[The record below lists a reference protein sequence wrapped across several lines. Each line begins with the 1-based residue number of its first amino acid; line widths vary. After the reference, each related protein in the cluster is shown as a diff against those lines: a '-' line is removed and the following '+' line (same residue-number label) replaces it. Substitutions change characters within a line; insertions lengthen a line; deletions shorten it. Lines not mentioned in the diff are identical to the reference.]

1 MAGNALRL
9 VISMSAAVIPSGWC
23 ARTLE
28 TNVNELEK
36 VTNPLTRPD
45 ESGHPLPRGEGGPQG
60 PGEGSVLRLILRRW
74 PVLYTADS
82 AMFDEVAGVQFG
94 DCLA

>member
-45 ESGHPLPRGEGGPQG
+45 ESGHPLPLERVGLALSACDYRPLPKGEGGPQR
-60 PGEGSVLRLILRRW
+60 PGEGSVLRLTLRIQ
-74 PVLYTADS
+74 LY
-82 AMFDEVAGVQFG
+82 F
-94 DCLA
+94 

>member
-1 MAGNALRL
+1 MGDKT
-9 VISMSAAVIPSGWC
+9 
-23 ARTLE
+23 RTI
-28 TNVNELEK
+28 VNELEK

-45 ESGHPLPRGEGGPQG
+45 ESGHPLPLERVGLALAPRDHHPLPRGEGGPQG
-60 PGEGSVLRLILRRW
+60 PGEGSVLRLTLRRW